1 VRFACLLPLLAC
13 SPLAGGAGG
22 GRDSEGRDTA
32 GGSVTDTHETA
43 CEEHTAAVAECTDRL
58 GAAEAV
64 RHVVESRED
73 LDALVTTSPTVL
85 ASGEALAAYWESAG
99 LAAAGE
105 PLPEV
110 DFATEQVVAYAH
122 DAVSCHSS
130 SRVEGFCA
138 ALGNP
143 SALVAR
149 LDVELLCER
158 CDTGARWVLDV
169 WVTRAGALS
178 SCRAGTECVSCP

>member
-22 GRDSEGRDTA
+22 GGGTDTFDSA
-32 GGSVTDTHETA
+32 GGGAADTHETA
-43 CEEHTAAVAECTDRL
+43 CEQHTVDVDECDGRL
-58 GAAEAV
+58 GAAETV
-64 RHVVESRED
+64 RHVVDRRED
-73 LDALVTTSPTVL
+73 VDGPVTTSPTVL
-85 ASGEALAAYWESAG
+85 ASGEALAAYWESSG

-130 SRVEGFCA
+130 SRVEGFYA

-158 CDTGARWVLDV
+158 CDTGGRWVLDV